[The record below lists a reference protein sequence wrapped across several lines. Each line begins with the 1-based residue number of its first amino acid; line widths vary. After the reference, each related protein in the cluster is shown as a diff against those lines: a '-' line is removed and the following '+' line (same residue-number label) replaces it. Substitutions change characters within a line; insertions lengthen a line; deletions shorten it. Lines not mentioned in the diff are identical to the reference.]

1 MDTKLNLQSY
11 LIIGMMLFALF
22 FGAGNLIF
30 PAQLGQYAGTETG
43 IAILGFLITG
53 VGLPLMGILAL
64 GFSKSN
70 DLRDLSSRVHPLY
83 GLIFTSLLYLTI
95 GPFFALPRTGAVAYE
110 IGIAPFIGENS
121 STVALFVFS
130 AVFFGISLWLS
141 LNPLEIVNKIGKVL
155 SPAIL
160 VTLAVLLVA
169 AAVVPMG
176 SIGAP
181 QGNYLDSPCLT
192 GFLEGY
198 NTMDALASL
207 VFGIIVIAAVRKL
220 GVNSAKG
227 VLSATL
233 KSGAIAAA
241 LLAIVYSGIAYLGA
255 TSTSTLGLLDTGGPV
270 LSGASSHYFGT
281 FGMLLLAVIITLACL
296 TTAVGLIVAN
306 AGFFNKLAPMINYKI
321 YVVIFSVFSLI
332 VANAGLANI
341 IAFSIPVLLFL
352 YPLAIV
358 LIMLAFLS
366 PLFRHRRLVYA
377 ASIIVTFFIAIID
390 GMKALTASIEVKNP
404 AWLQAIV
411 DFYDSILPL
420 YSEGLGWLLPALAT
434 IAITGIIA
442 RFTSG
447 ESTVSTEHQKY

>member
-1 MDTKLNLQSY
+1 MDTNLNFKSY

-30 PAQLGQYAGTETG
+30 PAQLGQYAGTEVG
-43 IAILGFLITG
+43 IAIIGFLITG
-53 VGLPLMGILAL
+53 VGLPLLGILAL
-64 GFSKSN
+64 GYSKSN

-95 GPFFALPRTGAVAYE
+95 GPFFALPRTAAVAYE
-110 IGIAPFIGENS
+110 IGIAPFTAGS
-121 STVALFVFS
+121 SESTILLVFSIIFFAVALS
-130 AVFFGISLWLS
+130 LS
-141 LNPLEIVNKIGKVL
+141 LNPLEIVNKIGKFL

-160 VTLAVLLVA
+160 LTLAVLLVA
-169 AAVVPMG
+169 AAVMPMG
-176 SIGAP
+176 SINAP
-181 QGNYLDSPCLT
+181 QGNYLDSPFLT

-220 GVNSAKG
+220 GVTSAKG

-233 KSGAIAAA
+233 KSSVIAAA
-241 LLAIVYSGIAYLGA
+241 LLATVYTGIAYLGA
-255 TSTSTLGLLDTGGPV
+255 TSTNTLGLLDTGGPV

-306 AGFFNKLAPMINYKI
+306 AGFFNKLTPIINYKI
-321 YVVIFSVFSLI
+321 YVVIFSVFSL
-332 VANAGLANI
+332 VVTNAGLANI
-341 IAFSIPVLLFL
+341 IAFSIPVLMFL

-366 PLFRHRRLVYA
+366 PLFKHRRFVYA
-377 ASIIVTFFIAIID
+377 AAIIVTFFIALID
-390 GMKALTASIEVKNP
+390 GMKTLTASINLENP
-404 AWLQAIV
+404 RWLQAII
-411 DFYDSILPL
+411 DFYDAILPL
-420 YSEGLGWLLPALAT
+420 YSEGLGWLLPAIVT
-434 IAITGIIA
+434 ILIAGIIA
-442 RFTSG
+442 RLSG
-447 ESTVSTEHQKY
+447 GEGTISTENRN

>member
-1 MDTKLNLQSY
+1 MDTKLNFKSY

-30 PAQLGQYAGTETG
+30 PAQLGQYAGTEVG
-43 IAILGFLITG
+43 IAIFGFLITG
-53 VGLPLMGILAL
+53 VGLPLLGILAL

-83 GLIFTSLLYLTI
+83 GLIFTALLYLTI
-95 GPFFALPRTGAVAYE
+95 GPFFALPRTAAVAYE
-110 IGIAPFIGENS
+110 IGIAPFTAGS
-121 STVALFVFS
+121 SESMVLLVFSIIFFAVALS
-130 AVFFGISLWLS
+130 LS
-141 LNPLEIVNKIGKVL
+141 LNPLEIVNKIGKFL

-160 VTLAVLLVA
+160 VTLAVLLVTA
-169 AAVVPMG
+169 LVMPMG

-181 QGNYLDSPCLT
+181 QGDYTSSPFLT

-207 VFGIIVIAAVRKL
+207 VFGIIVIASVRKL

-227 VLSATL
+227 VLAATL
-233 KSGAIAAA
+233 KSGVIAAV
-241 LLAIVYSGIAYLGA
+241 LLAVVYTGIAYLGA

-270 LSGASSHYFGT
+270 LSGSSSYYYGT
-281 FGMLLLAVIITLACL
+281 FGVLLLAVIITLACL

-306 AGFFNKLAPMINYKI
+306 AGFFNKLTPIINYKV

-332 VANAGLANI
+332 VTNAGLANI
-341 IAFSIPVLLFL
+341 IAYSIPVLMFL

-366 PLFRHRRLVYA
+366 PLFKHRRLVYA
-377 ASIIVTFFIAIID
+377 SAIIVTFFIAIID
-390 GMKALTASIEVKNP
+390 GLKTLTASIGVANP
-404 AWLQAIV
+404 GWLQAVI
-411 DFYDSILPL
+411 DFYGAILPL
-420 YSEGLGWLLPALAT
+420 YSEGLGWLLPAIIT
-434 IAITGIIA
+434 ILITGLIA
-442 RFTSG
+442 RFSG
-447 ESTVSTEHQKY
+447 GEGVASAEHRN

>member
-1 MDTKLNLQSY
+1 MDTHLNFKSY

-30 PAQLGQYAGTETG
+30 PAQLGQYAGTEAG
-43 IAILGFLITG
+43 IAIIGFLITG
-53 VGLPLMGILAL
+53 VGLPLLGILAL

-70 DLRDLSSRVHPLY
+70 DLRDLSSRVHPVY
-83 GLIFTSLLYLTI
+83 GLIFTSILYLTI

-110 IGIAPFIGENS
+110 IGIAPFTGEIS
-121 STVALFVFS
+121 SAAALLIFS
-130 AVFFGISLWLS
+130 IIFFAIALALS
-141 LNPLEIVNKIGKVL
+141 LNPLEIVNKIGKIL

-169 AAVVPMG
+169 AFIVPMG

-181 QGNYLDSPCLT
+181 QDNYRENAFLT

-207 VFGIIVIAAVRKL
+207 VFGIIVIASVRRL

-227 VLSATL
+227 VLAATL
-233 KSGAIAAA
+233 KSGVIAAA
-241 LLAIVYSGIAYLGA
+241 LLAVVYGGIAYLGA
-255 TSTSTLGLLDTGGPV
+255 TSTATLGLLATGGPV

-306 AGFFNKLAPMINYKI
+306 AGFFNKLLPMIDYKI
-321 YVVIFSVFSLI
+321 FVVIFSVFSLI
-332 VANAGLANI
+332 VTNAGLANI
-341 IAFSIPVLLFL
+341 IAYSVPVLLFL
-352 YPLAIV
+352 YPLSIV

-366 PLFRHRRLVYA
+366 PLFKHRRFVYA
-377 ASIIVTFFIAIID
+377 TAIIVTFFIAIID
-390 GMKALTASIEVKNP
+390 GMKALTASVNWGNP
-404 AWLQAIV
+404 DWLQGII
-411 DFYDSILPL
+411 DFYADILPL
-420 YSEGLGWLLPALAT
+420 YSEGLGWLLPALAA
-434 IAITGIIA
+434 ILITGIIA
-442 RFTSG
+442 RFSSKEG
-447 ESTVSTEHQKY
+447 SVSANHPN

>member
-1 MDTKLNLQSY
+1 MDTKLNFKTY

-30 PAQLGQYAGTETG
+30 PAQLGQYAGTEVG

-53 VGLPLMGILAL
+53 VGLPLLGILAL
-64 GFSKSN
+64 GFSKSD
-70 DLRDLSSRVHPLY
+70 DLRDLSSRVHPIY
-83 GLIFTSLLYLTI
+83 GLIFTAMLYLTI

-110 IGIAPFIGENS
+110 IGIAPFTGSGS
-121 STVALFVFS
+121 SATALLVFS
-130 AVFFGISLWLS
+130 LIFFTIALALS

-169 AAVVPMG
+169 AFIMPMG
-176 SIGAP
+176 SIGTP
-181 QGNYLDSPCLT
+181 QNNYMDNAFLT

-207 VFGIIVIAAVRKL
+207 VFGIIVISSVRKL
-220 GVNSAKG
+220 GVSSAKG
-227 VLSATL
+227 VLAATM
-233 KSGAIAAA
+233 KSGIIAAA
-241 LLAIVYSGIAYLGA
+241 LLATVYGGIAYLGA
-255 TSTSTLGLLDTGGPV
+255 TSTDTLGFFDTGGPV

-306 AGFFNKLAPMINYKI
+306 AGFFNKLMPRINYKI
-321 YVVIFSVFSLI
+321 FVVIFSVFSLI

-358 LIMLAFLS
+358 LILLAFLS
-366 PLFRHRRLVYA
+366 PLFKHRRFVYA
-377 ASIIVTFFIAIID
+377 TVTIVTFFIAIID
-390 GMKALTASIEVKNP
+390 GMKALTDSIEVENP
-404 AWLQAIV
+404 GWLQGII
-411 DFYDSILPL
+411 DFYAANLPL
-420 YSEGLGWLLPALAT
+420 YNEGLGWLLPALAA
-434 IAITGIIA
+434 ILITGIIA
-442 RFTSG
+442 RFSSKEG
-447 ESTVSTEHQKY
+447 SVSANHPNH

>member
-1 MDTKLNLQSY
+1 MDTNLNFKSY

-30 PAQLGQYAGTETG
+30 PAQLGQYAGTEVG
-43 IAILGFLITG
+43 VAIIGFLITG
-53 VGLPLMGILAL
+53 VGLPLLGILAL

-70 DLRDLSSRVHPLY
+70 DLRELSSRVHPIY

-95 GPFFALPRTGAVAYE
+95 GPFFALPRTGAVAFE
-110 IGIAPFIGENS
+110 IGIAPFTGGSPESITLLIFS
-121 STVALFVFS
+121 IIFFAIAL
-130 AVFFGISLWLS
+130 GLS
-141 LNPLEIVNKIGKVL
+141 LNPLEIVNKIGKFL

-160 VTLAVLLVA
+160 ITLAVLLVT
-169 AAVVPMG
+169 AAVMPMG
-176 SIGAP
+176 AMGTP
-181 QGNYLDSPCLT
+181 QGNYVGSPFLT

-233 KSGAIAAA
+233 KSGIIAA
-241 LLAIVYSGIAYLGA
+241 LLLGVVYTGIAYLGA
-255 TSTSTLGLLDTGGPV
+255 TSTGTLGLLDTGGPV

-321 YVVIFSVFSLI
+321 FVVIFSVFSLI
-332 VANAGLANI
+332 VTNAGLANI
-341 IAFSIPVLLFL
+341 IAFSIPVLMFL

-366 PLFRHRRLVYA
+366 PLFNHRQFVYA
-377 ASIIVTFFIAIID
+377 AAIIVTFFIAIID
-390 GMKALTASIEVKNP
+390 GMKTLTASLDIQNP
-404 AWLQAIV
+404 GWLQSIIN
-411 DFYDSILPL
+411 FYESILPL
-420 YSEGLGWLLPALAT
+420 YTEGLGWLIPAILT
-434 IAITGIIA
+434 ILIAGIIA
-442 RFTSG
+442 RFSSKKG
-447 ESTVSTEHQKY
+447 SFSTGN

>member
-1 MDTKLNLQSY
+1 MDTNLNFKSY

-30 PAQLGQYAGTETG
+30 PAQLGQYAGTEVG
-43 IAILGFLITG
+43 IAIIGFLITG
-53 VGLPLMGILAL
+53 VGLPLLGILAL

-70 DLRDLSSRVHPLY
+70 DLRELSSRVHPIY

-110 IGIAPFIGENS
+110 IGIAPFTGGS
-121 STVALFVFS
+121 SEPVTLLIFSIIFFAIAL
-130 AVFFGISLWLS
+130 ALS
-141 LNPLEIVNKIGKVL
+141 LNPLEIVNKIGKFL

-160 VTLAVLLVA
+160 ITLAVLLVT
-169 AAVVPMG
+169 AAVMPMG
-176 SIGAP
+176 AMGTP
-181 QGNYLDSPCLT
+181 QGNYVGSPFLT

-233 KSGAIAAA
+233 KSGIIAA
-241 LLAIVYSGIAYLGA
+241 LLLGIVYTGIAYLGA
-255 TSTSTLGLLDTGGPV
+255 TSTGTLGLLDTGGPV

-321 YVVIFSVFSLI
+321 FVVIFSVFSLI
-332 VANAGLANI
+332 VTNAGLANI
-341 IAFSIPVLLFL
+341 IAFSIPVLMFL

-366 PLFRHRRLVYA
+366 PLFNHRQFVYA
-377 ASIIVTFFIAIID
+377 AAIIVTFFIAIID
-390 GMKALTASIEVKNP
+390 GMKTLTASLDIQNP
-404 AWLQAIV
+404 GWLQSIIN
-411 DFYDSILPL
+411 FYDSILPL
-420 YSEGLGWLLPALAT
+420 YTEGLGWLIPAILT
-434 IAITGIIA
+434 ILIAGIIA
-442 RFTSG
+442 RFSSKKG
-447 ESTVSTEHQKY
+447 SFSTGN

>member
-1 MDTKLNLQSY
+1 MDTNLNFKSY

-30 PAQLGQYAGTETG
+30 PAQLGQYAGTDVG
-43 IAILGFLITG
+43 IAIIGFLITG
-53 VGLPLMGILAL
+53 VGLPLLGILAL

-70 DLRDLSSRVHPLY
+70 DLRDLSSRVHPVY
-83 GLIFTSLLYLTI
+83 GLVFTALLYLTI
-95 GPFFALPRTGAVAYE
+95 GPFFALPRTAAVAYE
-110 IGIAPFIGENS
+110 IGIAPFTAGS
-121 STVALFVFS
+121 SESMILLVFS
-130 AVFFGISLWLS
+130 IIFFAIALSLS
-141 LNPLEIVNKIGKVL
+141 LNPLEIVNKIGKFL

-169 AAVVPMG
+169 AAVMPMG
-176 SIGAP
+176 AIGAP
-181 QGNYLDSPCLT
+181 QGDYMNNPFMT

-207 VFGIIVIAAVRKL
+207 VFGIIVIASVRKL
-220 GVNSAKG
+220 GVHSAKG
-227 VLSATL
+227 VLAATL
-233 KSGAIAAA
+233 KSAVIAAA
-241 LLAIVYSGIAYLGA
+241 LLAIVYTGIAYLGA

-306 AGFFNKLAPMINYKI
+306 AGFFNKLTPIINYKI
-321 YVVIFSVFSLI
+321 YVVIFSVFSL
-332 VANAGLANI
+332 VVTNAGLANI

-366 PLFRHRRLVYA
+366 PLFKHRRLVYA
-377 ASIIVTFFIAIID
+377 SAIIVTFFIAIID
-390 GMKALTASIEVKNP
+390 GIKTLTASINLENP
-404 AWLQAIV
+404 GWLQAVI
-411 DFYDSILPL
+411 DFYDAVLPL
-420 YSEGLGWLLPALAT
+420 YSEGLGWLLPAVIT
-434 IAITGIIA
+434 ILITGIIA
-442 RFTSG
+442 RFSSG
-447 ESTVSTEHQKY
+447 EGVASADQPD